1 MDINSHLCVYVSSW
15 RKLVIKIISSKAYC
29 KVLREFVNFFI
40 IMEMQF
46 ADVVIMFQ
54 FLTMSKRP
62 AQEKFNI
69 ESTRKYN
76 NRVYKYTLILISVR

>member
-1 MDINSHLCVYVSSW
+1 MCLRFLVKKI
-15 RKLVIKIISSKAYC
+15 VIKIISRKAYC
-29 KVLREFVNFFI
+29 KVLRGFVNLFLI
-40 IMEMQF
+40 TEMQF
-46 ADVVIMFQ
+46 ADLVIMFQ

-76 NRVYKYTLILISVR
+76 NRVYEYTLILTSVM